1 MKPNG
6 IFHVA
11 RIGQWKMLIVW
22 HQPTDDRLMGEEEES
37 GRGGWRRVEGH
48 IWPTQRKNIETG
60 FFYCC
65 HCLIPFRWISSSV
78 PCLSSLRWGIFQ
90 DSLETFSQ
98 VPFSGIFPGF
108 SRNQLGF
115 IIFLFF
121 WVFWDFG
128 DTFQTPPSSI
138 LRICQGFFLK
148 KKSIKCFQ
156 YYFWNLWP
164 LYWIFGIFFFFWV
177 LLLKS
182 GKWWRISQ
190 TIR

>member
-1 MKPNG
+1 M
-6 IFHVA
+6 ID
-11 RIGQWKMLIVW
+11 WW
-22 HQPTDDRLMGEEEES
+22 
-37 GRGGWRRVEGH
+37 GRRRRVGGGGGRRVEGH

-148 KKSIKCFQ
+148 K
-156 YYFWNLWP
+156 NP
-164 LYWIFGIFFFFWV
+164 LNVFNIIFEIFDHCIGFLGSFFFEFCYWKV
-177 LLLKS
+177 ES
-182 GKWWRISQ
+182 GGGSRRRSVNSSRAGRDL
-190 TIR
+190 T